1 MFFLRKKK
9 QKKDL
14 AAGLVFQWRGATKH
28 HLGKVLA
35 LMITVGFF
43 AFSVYALKVET
54 IKPPLLSKRKGVVI
68 MLNQDDPHCGKLMIQ
83 IERKSPFPVRWDP
96 VFDREVMVRIEESV
110 EGLVGARWKYDAE
123 LTPMPVG
130 ESLGGLESII
140 EPNDGLLGRVMNDW
154 NEEPQIDLE
163 VPRGDLSIRVRVSTG
178 GALKLRLPADE
189 FLLPTDLVAD
199 DSFGQSFRFMVEL
212 DSLGIV
218 RSCVSLPG
226 GTMDATKATDLQ
238 KNLATWLRLQKFNAV
253 NQGEAVT
260 GQLELQI
267 EANRE

>member
-14 AAGLVFQWRGATKH
+14 EAGLVFQWRGSTKH
-28 HLGKVLA
+28 HLGKVIA
-35 LMITVGFF
+35 LMITIVFF

-68 MLNQDDPHCGKLMIQ
+68 MLNEDDPHCAKLMMQ
-83 IERKSPFPVRWDP
+83 IEGKSPFPVRWDP
-96 VFDREVMVRIEESV
+96 VFDREVMVRIEEAV
-110 EGLVGARWKYDAE
+110 EGLVGARWQYDAE
-123 LTPMPVG
+123 LTPMPI
-130 ESLGGLESII
+130 EKLLGGLESII
-140 EPNDGLLGRVMNDW
+140 EPNDGLLGHVMNDW
-154 NEEPQIDLE
+154 TEGPQADLA
-163 VPRGDLSIRVRVSTG
+163 VPSGDLSIRIRVRTG
-178 GALKLRLPADE
+178 DALKLRLPAEE
-189 FLLPTDLVAD
+189 FLLPPDLIAD

-212 DSLGIV
+212 DASGIV

-238 KNLATWLRLQKFNAV
+238 KDLATWLRLQKFNAAKK
-253 NQGEAVT
+253 GEAVT

>member
-9 QKKDL
+9 LKKDRE
-14 AAGLVFQWRGATKH
+14 AGLVFQWRGSTKH
-28 HLGKVLA
+28 HLGKVIA
-35 LMITVGFF
+35 LMIAVGFF

-68 MLNQDDPHCGKLMIQ
+68 MLNEDDPHCANLMIQ

-110 EGLVGARWKYDAE
+110 EGLVGGRWQYDAE
-123 LTPMPVG
+123 LAAMPIKKSV
-130 ESLGGLESII
+130 GGLESII

-154 NEEPQIDLE
+154 TEGPQTDLQ
-163 VPRGDLSIRVRVSTG
+163 VPSGELSIRIRVRAG
-178 GALKLRLPADE
+178 DALKLRLPANE
-189 FLLPTDLVAD
+189 FQLPTDLVAD

-212 DSLGIV
+212 DASGIV
-218 RSCVSLPG
+218 LSCVSLPG

-238 KNLATWLRLQKFNAV
+238 KDLAAWLRLQKFNKADRD
-253 NQGEAVT
+253 GAVT

-267 EANRE
+267 EVSRE